1 MDRQYKK
8 LRKKATVM
16 GSMAS
21 PNEKPNVAI
30 ANAFPREATNH
41 LAIDTDP
48 IWLNIPCPEKRSK
61 NINIGKAQKDVTN
74 DIKKQVKANMQRN
87 ITPKVLALYL
97 SVKAPTQTITIAEH
111 VVLSA

>member
-1 MDRQYKK
+1 MMR
-8 LRKKATVM
+8 T
-16 GSMAS
+16 
-21 PNEKPNVAI
+21 
-30 ANAFPREATNH
+30 H
-41 LAIDTDP
+41 
-48 IWLNIPCPEKRSK
+48 

-87 ITPKVLALYL
+87 ITPNVLALYL